1 MRRRNI
7 RQLTPARHRW
17 SLAVTRV
24 AVVAIG
30 TLGVGLATPAQAAAD
45 TAPLPGSTLSHLA
58 SKTLASTTPDEA
70 VSDLAAPSAP
80 SSFWVVPSLL
90 SAVVII
96 VGLIFRQRE
105 RARDRTRDGTRDG

>member
-24 AVVAIG
+24 AIVAIG
-30 TLGVGLATPAQAAAD
+30 ALGVGLATPAQAAAD
-45 TAPLPGSTLSHLA
+45 AAAPPGSALSHLA
-58 SKTLASTTPDEA
+58 STTVDDA
-70 VSDLAAPSAP
+70 VSDLTAPSAP

-105 RARDRTRDGTRDG
+105 RARDRARDG